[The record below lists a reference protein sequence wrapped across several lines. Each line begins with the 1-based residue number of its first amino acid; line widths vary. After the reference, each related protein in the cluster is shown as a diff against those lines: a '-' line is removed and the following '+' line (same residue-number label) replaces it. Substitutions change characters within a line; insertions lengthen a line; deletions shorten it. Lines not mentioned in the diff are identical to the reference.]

1 MGVYKEGK
9 NWKVQV
15 YYKDWKGNRKRKQKR
30 GFRTKGEAKE
40 WERDFLQQQSQGVD
54 IEFGNFLEIY
64 YKDMDVRLRESTMS
78 MKRYII
84 ELKIRPY
91 FEKKVLSEITVA
103 DIRAWQNEL
112 LSYKDKNGKGYAPT
126 YLKTINCQLTAI
138 FNYAIRYYNLPGN
151 PCKKAGAIGKSKGEP
166 KDFWMQDE
174 FNEFL
179 KTVEDKPD
187 ARLAFLVLYWTG
199 MRIGE
204 LLSLKAGSLVLDEEA
219 KLLACHFERS
229 KSDQLGVGVT
239 SYISI
244 SPGINDPVAYIDVLS
259 GLQPTDKICPWSQK
273 TLTSRLRARLST
285 IGVDAQRFS
294 WHSFRRGAAFLA
306 SKKGIQDCV
315 IKKHGRWKSDAYL
328 RYVAVSAVRA
338 GTEIRAALTE

>member
-1 MGVYKEGK
+1 MEPFRLTEEKMEGFLMFK
-9 NWKVQV
+9 KAS
-15 YYKDWKGNRKRKQKR
+15 R
-30 GFRTKGEAKE
+30 RTYSTLKLYIASFSAYLQM
-40 WERDFLQQQSQGVD
+40 RDEENLTVSVSF
-54 IEFGNFLEIY
+54 
-64 YKDMDVRLRESTMS
+64 
-78 MKRYII
+78 
-84 ELKIRPY
+84 KI
-91 FEKKVLSEITVA
+91 L
-103 DIRAWQNEL
+103 
-112 LSYKDKNGKGYAPT
+112 KNGLQRVMLGGAHPFQKEPFELEFFKA
-126 YLKTINCQLTAI
+126 LHDIMNLSVHEERLLFFLMCLS
-138 FNYAIRYYNLPGN
+138 FNY
-151 PCKKAGAIGKSKGEP
+151 
-166 KDFWMQDE
+166 F
-174 FNEFL
+174 
-179 KTVEDKPD
+179 
-187 ARLAFLVLYWTG
+187 

-259 GLQPTDKICPWSQK
+259 GLQPSDKICPWSQK
-273 TLTSRLRARLST
+273 ALTSRLRARLSA

>member
-1 MGVYKEGK
+1 MEPFRLTEEKMEGFLMFK
-9 NWKVQV
+9 KAS
-15 YYKDWKGNRKRKQKR
+15 R
-30 GFRTKGEAKE
+30 RTYSTLKLYIASFSAYLQM
-40 WERDFLQQQSQGVD
+40 RDEENLTVSVSF
-54 IEFGNFLEIY
+54 
-64 YKDMDVRLRESTMS
+64 
-78 MKRYII
+78 
-84 ELKIRPY
+84 KI
-91 FEKKVLSEITVA
+91 L
-103 DIRAWQNEL
+103 
-112 LSYKDKNGKGYAPT
+112 KNGLQRVMLGGAHPFQKEPFELEFFKA
-126 YLKTINCQLTAI
+126 LHDVMNLSVHEERLLFFLMCLS
-138 FNYAIRYYNLPGN
+138 FNY
-151 PCKKAGAIGKSKGEP
+151 
-166 KDFWMQDE
+166 F
-174 FNEFL
+174 
-179 KTVEDKPD
+179 
-187 ARLAFLVLYWTG
+187 

-273 TLTSRLRARLST
+273 TLTSRLRARLSA

>member
-15 YYKDWKGNRKRKQKR
+15 YYKDWQGNRKRKQKR

-64 YKDMDVRLRESTMS
+64 YKDMDVRLREHTMNT
-78 MKRYII
+78 KRYII

-91 FEKKVLSEITVA
+91 FEKKILSEITVA
-103 DIRAWQNEL
+103 DVRAWQNEL
-112 LSYKDKNGKGYAPT
+112 LTHKDKNGKEYSPT

-138 FNYAIRYYNLPGN
+138 FNYAVRYYNLQSN
-151 PCKKAGAIGKSKGEP
+151 PCRKAGAIGKSKGEP

-179 KTVEDKPD
+179 ETVEDKPD

-204 LLSLKAGSLVLDEEA
+204 LLALTYHDVDLEEKTISINKSYQRLKGKDVITQPKTPKSIRVITYMEHNLINGIKESGVKKIRLHDLRHSHASMLVDMGVAPLEIAERLGHEKVETTLNTYSHLYPSTQSKLAGLLDKKHEEEA
-219 KLLACHFERS
+219 
-229 KSDQLGVGVT
+229 
-239 SYISI
+239 
-244 SPGINDPVAYIDVLS
+244 
-259 GLQPTDKICPWSQK
+259 
-273 TLTSRLRARLST
+273 
-285 IGVDAQRFS
+285 
-294 WHSFRRGAAFLA
+294 
-306 SKKGIQDCV
+306 
-315 IKKHGRWKSDAYL
+315 
-328 RYVAVSAVRA
+328 
-338 GTEIRAALTE
+338 

>member
-1 MGVYKEGK
+1 MSGPDRFAAFVAQAEETRVHSVSDRSSATYQRCLRTYERTMTEEFQMEPFRLTEEKMEGFLMFK
-9 NWKVQV
+9 KAS
-15 YYKDWKGNRKRKQKR
+15 R
-30 GFRTKGEAKE
+30 RTYSTLKLYIASFSAYLQM
-40 WERDFLQQQSQGVD
+40 RDEENLTVSVSF
-54 IEFGNFLEIY
+54 
-64 YKDMDVRLRESTMS
+64 
-78 MKRYII
+78 
-84 ELKIRPY
+84 KI
-91 FEKKVLSEITVA
+91 L
-103 DIRAWQNEL
+103 
-112 LSYKDKNGKGYAPT
+112 KNGLQRVMLGGAHPFQKEPFELEFFKA
-126 YLKTINCQLTAI
+126 LHDVMNLSVHEERLLFFLMCLS
-138 FNYAIRYYNLPGN
+138 FNY
-151 PCKKAGAIGKSKGEP
+151 
-166 KDFWMQDE
+166 F
-174 FNEFL
+174 
-179 KTVEDKPD
+179 
-187 ARLAFLVLYWTG
+187 

-273 TLTSRLRARLST
+273 TLTSRLRARLSA